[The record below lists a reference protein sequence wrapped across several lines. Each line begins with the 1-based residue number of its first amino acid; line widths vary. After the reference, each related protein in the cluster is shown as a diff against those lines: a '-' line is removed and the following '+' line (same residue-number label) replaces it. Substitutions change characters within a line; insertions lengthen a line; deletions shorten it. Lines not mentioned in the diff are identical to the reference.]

1 MAKRRKSRA
10 PSDPFQER
18 EARKYDNPI
27 PSREFIMETVQ
38 REGCPLSTSEI
49 ASHLELEGQQAESLE
64 FRLKAMVRDGQLI
77 RNRRGGYCLV
87 DSKELIAG
95 RVQGHKDGFGFL
107 IPDEGGE
114 DLFLLPR
121 EMRQV
126 MHGDRVV
133 VRVSGVDH
141 KGRRE
146 GTLVEVLERAHQRI
160 VGKLHIEGEVGFVE
174 ADNRRITHEI
184 IVPGSELGGAEEG
197 DIVVVELMVQPSR
210 RTQAVGR
217 IVEVI
222 GAHLAPGM
230 ETDVAIRSHEIPVDW
245 PDEVLRQIEGLS
257 EEVPEHQKEGRT
269 DIRDLP
275 LVTIDGEDA
284 RDFDDAVYCQP
295 TPKGWKLVVAIADV
309 SAYVEPRTPLDVEGR
324 NRGNSVYFPDRVIPM
339 LPEVLSNGLCS
350 LNPEVDRLCMAAEIY
365 IDRNGNMTRS
375 RFFEGVMHSK
385 ARLTYNKVAKILVD
399 DDKALRKQYAHVVK
413 HLEDLY
419 ALFKMLA
426 GSRKKRGAIDFDT
439 TETRIVFDDN
449 GKIEDIVP
457 VMRNDAHRIIEECM
471 LAANVAAAR
480 FFERRKMPSI
490 YRIHDLPKMEKLED
504 LRAFLGE
511 LGLSLGGGDKPQ
523 ASDYSKLL
531 AQVKGRPD
539 ADLIQTVLLRSM
551 SQAVYST
558 ENVGHFGLAYP
569 AYTHFTSPIRR
580 YPDLLVHRAIKHLV
594 NGGKPH
600 DFEYGIADLQGMAE
614 HCSATERRA
623 DEATRDAMDTL
634 KAEYMQ
640 DKVGEE
646 YTGIITSVTSFGLFV
661 MLDDIYVD
669 GLVHITALDRDYFH
683 FDPVGHRLSGDRT
696 GIVYRLGDPLKIR
709 VAAVN
714 IDDRKIDFVLA
725 DSSGKQD
732 SSEQPSSKSRKSRS
746 RSRSRSK
753 KDEDRAG
760 SKTTEKSSSRGKGRS
775 RSKRRK

>member
-1 MAKRRKSRA
+1 MAKRRKSRT
-10 PSDPFQER
+10 PKDPYHAR
-18 EARKYDNPI
+18 EAKKYDNPI
-27 PSREFIMETVQ
+27 PSREYIMETVQ

-49 ASHLELEGQQAESLE
+49 ASHLELDEQQAESLE

-197 DIVVVELMVQPSR
+197 DIVVVELMVQPSS

-245 PDEVLRQIEGLS
+245 PDEVLGQIENLT
-257 EEVPEHQKEGRT
+257 EEVPEHQKQGRT
-269 DIRDLP
+269 DLRHLP

-295 TPKGWKLVVAIADV
+295 TPKGWRLIVAIADV
-309 SAYVEPRTPLDVEGR
+309 SAYVEPRTPLDIEGR

-350 LNPEVDRLCMAAEIY
+350 LNPKVDRLCMVAEIY
-365 IDRNGNMTRS
+365 IDQKGKMTRS
-375 RFFEGVMHSK
+375 RFYEGVMHSK

-399 DDKALRKQYAHVVK
+399 GDEALRKEYAHVVS

-419 ALFKMLA
+419 ALFKALSK
-426 GSRKKRGAIDFDT
+426 SRRTRGAIDFDT
-439 TETRIVFDDN
+439 TETRIIFDDN

-539 ADLIQTVLLRSM
+539 AELIQTVLLRSM

-600 DFEYGIADLQGMAE
+600 EFEYGIADLQAMAE

-646 YTGIITSVTSFGLFV
+646 FMGIITSVTSFGLFV

-725 DSSGKQD
+725 ETSGKQD
-732 SSEQPSSKSRKSRS
+732 SSEQQPPAKSRKSRS
-746 RSRSRSK
+746 RSRPR
-753 KDEDRAG
+753 KDDHRG
-760 SKTTEKSSSRGKGRS
+760 NSKTTDKSSSRDRGKS

>member
-1 MAKRRKSRA
+1 MARRRKSRA
-10 PSDPFQER
+10 PKDPYSER
-18 EARKYDNPI
+18 ESKKYDNPI
-27 PSREFIMETVQ
+27 PSREFIMETLQ
-38 REGCPLSTSEI
+38 REGCPLNHGDI
-49 ASHLELEGQQAESLE
+49 AGHLALEGEKAEALE

-77 RNRRGGYCLV
+77 RNRKGGYCVV

-107 IPDEGGE
+107 IPDESGE

-133 VRVSGVDH
+133 VRVSGIDQ

-146 GTLVEVLERAHQRI
+146 GTIVEVLERAHERI
-160 VGKLHIEGEVGFVE
+160 VGKLHIEGEVGFVDP
-174 ADNRRITHEI
+174 DNRRITHEI
-184 IVPGSELGGAEEG
+184 VVPGSELGDASEG

-222 GAHLAPGM
+222 GAYLAAGM
-230 ETDVAIRSHEIPVDW
+230 ETDVAIRSHDIPVEW
-245 PDEVLRQIEGLS
+245 PEEVLSQIEAFTD
-257 EEVPEHQKEGRT
+257 EVPEKQKEGRT
-269 DIRDLP
+269 DLRHLP

-295 TPKGWKLVVAIADV
+295 TPKGWKLIVAIADV
-309 SAYVEPRTPLDVEGR
+309 SAYVEPRSPLDVEGR
-324 NRGNSVYFPDRVIPM
+324 NRGNSVYFPDRVVPM

-350 LNPEVDRLCMAAEIY
+350 LNPKVDRLCMVAEVY
-365 IDRNGNMTRS
+365 IDRQGKITRS
-375 RFFEGVMHSK
+375 RFYEGVMHSR

-399 DDKALRKQYAHVVK
+399 GDEALRKEYRKVVP
-413 HLEDLY
+413 HLENLH
-419 ALFKMLA
+419 ALFNVLEE
-426 GSRKKRGAIDFDT
+426 SRRQRGAIDFDT
-439 TETRIVFDDN
+439 TETRIIFDDN
-449 GKIEDIVP
+449 GKIDDIVP
-457 VMRNDAHRIIEECM
+457 VQRNDAHRIIEECM

-480 FFERRKMPSI
+480 FFERRKMPAI
-490 YRIHDLPKMEKLED
+490 YRIHDLPQMEKLED

-511 LGLSLGGGDKPQ
+511 LGLSLKGGEKPT
-523 ASDYSKLL
+523 ASDYSELL
-531 AQVKGRPD
+531 THVKGRPD
-539 ADLIQTVLLRSM
+539 AELIQTVLLRSM

-594 NGGKPH
+594 NGGKPK
-600 DFEYGIADLQGMAE
+600 DFIYGIADLQAMAE
-614 HCSATERRA
+614 HCSATSRRA

-640 DKVGEE
+640 NKVGEE
-646 YTGIITSVTSFGLFV
+646 YSGIITSVTSFGLFV

-683 FDPVGHRLSGDRT
+683 FDPVGHRLTGDRT
-696 GIVYRLGDPLKIR
+696 GITYRLGDPLKIR

-714 IDDRKIDFVLA
+714 IEDRKIDFVLA
-725 DSSGKQD
+725 ESASKAKGEGKAGQ
-732 SSEQPSSKSRKSRS
+732 QPKKRKPRS
-746 RSRSRSK
+746 RSRSRKEEDRGEPSK
-753 KDEDRAG
+753 K
-760 SKTTEKSSSRGKGRS
+760 KSASRGRSRS
-775 RSKRRK
+775 RSKRRT

>member
-10 PSDPFQER
+10 SSDPYHER

-49 ASHLELEGQQAESLE
+49 ASHLELDGQQAESLE

-107 IPDEGGE
+107 IPDDGGE

-126 MHGDRVV
+126 LHGDRVV

-146 GTLVEVLERAHQRI
+146 GTIVEVLERAHERI

-217 IVEVI
+217 VVEVI

-245 PDEVLRQIEGLS
+245 PDEVLRQIEGFTG
-257 EEVPEHQKEGRT
+257 EVPEHQKEGRT
-269 DIRDLP
+269 DLRDLP

-295 TPKGWKLVVAIADV
+295 TPKGWKLIVAIADV

-324 NRGNSVYFPDRVIPM
+324 SRGNSVYFPDRVIPM
-339 LPEVLSNGLCS
+339 LPEILSNGLCS
-350 LNPEVDRLCMAAEIY
+350 LNPEVDRLCMVAEIFF
-365 IDRNGNMTRS
+365 DRKGSMTRS

-399 DDKALRKQYAHVVK
+399 GDEALRKEYAHVVQ

-419 ALFKMLA
+419 ALFKTLA

-471 LAANVAAAR
+471 LAANVSAAR

-490 YRIHDLPKMEKLED
+490 YRIHDLPQMEKLED

-539 ADLIQTVLLRSM
+539 AELIQTVLLRSM

-594 NGGKPH
+594 NGGTPH
-600 DFEYGIADLQGMAE
+600 NFEYGIADLQAMAE

-634 KAEYMQ
+634 KAEYMH

-646 YTGIITSVTSFGLFV
+646 YSGIITSVTSFGLFV

-683 FDPVGHRLSGDRT
+683 FDPIGHRLSGDRT
-696 GIVYRLGDPLKIR
+696 GITYRLGDPLKIR

-714 IDDRKIDFVLA
+714 IEDRKIDFVLA
-725 DSSGKQD
+725 ESRDKQSG
-732 SSEQPSSKSRKSRS
+732 EAEAPSKSRKPRS
-746 RSRSRSK
+746 RSRSRSGK
-753 KDEDRAG
+753 SDERAG
-760 SKTTEKSSSRGKGRS
+760 RKTSGGKGPLGKGTS
-775 RSKRRK
+775 RSKRRT